1 MAKNFSY
8 THQPDAMLCGVACLK
23 MVCEH
28 FGKRYPIEYLNHL
41 CSATT
46 EGVSLLNI
54 TQTAEKL
61 GFRSIGGKMQHNKAI
76 E

>member
-23 MVCEH
+23 MECEH

-61 GFRSIGGKMQHNKAI
+61 GFRSIGGKMQHN
-76 E
+76 